1 MLIELKYAFADVVKT
16 LYYDELESI
25 NYKKNGRWYDYPP
38 SLITLAAIIKLADN
52 CPYRELA
59 RELSLILRPNLIFT
73 SILARYPAE

>member
-1 MLIELKYAFADVVKT
+1 M
-16 LYYDELESI
+16 
-25 NYKKNGRWYDYPP
+25 
-38 SLITLAAIIKLADN
+38 ITLAAIIKLADN